1 MTSEFMEQITLNGKT
16 ALVTGSTQGLGLE
29 IAKGL
34 LNAGANVFIHGRGLE
49 RVNQVCRELH
59 GHFKKVDSVVF
70 DLRDEAEMN
79 AGLKKI
85 GKIDILVNNA
95 GIRKRHGLDN
105 LTLDEMDEVVRNN
118 LMTTIALCK
127 KTIPGMKERGW
138 GRIVNVTSIQGSL
151 VRANDFIYPIT
162 KKAIETMTK
171 GLAVAYGQY
180 GITCNSIAPGTF
192 ETEYNAK
199 LINQKE
205 VVENMQQR
213 NPMKRWGRPEEI
225 VGPALFFC
233 SDMSTYVN
241 GQCLKVDGGFTISF

>member
-1 MTSEFMEQITLNGKT
+1 MKSDAMEQITLKGKT

-29 IAKGL
+29 IARGL
-34 LNAGANVFIHGRGLE
+34 LNAGADVFIHGRDLKT
-49 RVNQVCRELH
+49 VNQACEELRR
-59 GHFKKVDSVVF
+59 HFKNVGSVVF
-70 DLRDEAEMN
+70 DLRDEAGMDAE
-79 AGLKKI
+79 LKKI
-85 GKIDILVNNA
+85 GKLDILVNNA
-95 GIRKRHGLDN
+95 GIRKRHDLES
-105 LTLDEMDEVVRNN
+105 LTLEEMDEVVRNN

-127 KTIPGMKERGW
+127 KTIPGMKDRGW

-162 KKAIETMTK
+162 KKAVETMTK

-199 LINQKE
+199 LISQKE
-205 VVENMQQR
+205 VVENMERR

>member
-1 MTSEFMEQITLNGKT
+1 MEKITLKGKT

-34 LNAGANVFIHGRGLE
+34 LNAGANVFIHGRDFE
-49 RVNQVCRELH
+49 KVNQVCKELH
-59 GHFKKVDSVVF
+59 GYFKGVDSICF
-70 DLRDEAEMN
+70 DLRNEAEMSS
-79 AGLKKI
+79 GLKKI
-85 GKIDILVNNA
+85 GNIDILVNNA
-95 GIRKRHGLDN
+95 GMRKRHSLDN
-105 LTLDEMDEVVRNN
+105 LTLDEMDEVIKNN
-118 LMTTIALCK
+118 VMTTIALCK
-127 KTIPGMKERGW
+127 KTIPAMKKRGW

-151 VRANDFIYPIT
+151 VRSNDFIYPIT
-162 KKAIETMTK
+162 KKAIETMTR

-192 ETEYNAK
+192 ETEYNAN

-205 VVENMQQR
+205 VVENMQHR